1 MRPTVEIAFDL
12 TLAGAGELFTLGDTV
27 QGVIGGTAFPLAGD
41 VLTDVTD
48 DVRSV
53 SIKRGR
59 SRELDRFTAGQAQ
72 VVVDNRNRDYDPSYK
87 TRQVATGGDTVGT
100 VNVSG
105 VSYLAHEYTTAGTAA
120 FTPGL
125 PLLRGVQVLTDR
137 VNLARNPSFET
148 NTTGWAGGQATLATS
163 TVWSQFGSNSL
174 RIRPSGASSDTSAN
188 LQPDSLSGTN
198 VVSILQPG
206 KTYTISAWVHVP
218 TAQSGTLNPRARSI
232 RLFHRVG
239 AGAFSEFGSAA
250 GATTGTTRVSLTRT
264 IPSDVTEVIVR
275 LYNGATNSATN
286 DVHWDGVLIEETSQ
300 LRPYFDGGI
309 YDDNTVT
316 ATTAWTGTA
325 NNSTSTATALQNVG
339 EVTAPF
345 NVNVDTGKVVVR
357 YPLVVSPSPYSLSL
371 KPRKAVA
378 ISVAGQPIYSG
389 QVEDIDLQYDLS
401 GDSTTAFKVSDGLTL
416 LTQRTIAPGTATA
429 QKTGARMEAVLTG
442 SEWPAPRRDIDTGV
456 GDLGADVI
464 PENTDLLKY
473 LEQVAASESGAFFI
487 GKDGRLR
494 FRQRTSLQTDI
505 GVKFT
510 DDGTGIPF
518 SNIALEYGTE
528 QLYTEVSV
536 EYVQPGTAV
545 PGTAVASNVS
555 AQADYGFT
563 SFEIKSLLDG
573 DTQAQALAD
582 YYLQRYS
589 EPTLRVNALTIDME
603 ALTPAQQS
611 QILALELADAATV
624 VFTPNGIGPALS
636 QSVSIDGIA
645 HDITP
650 GKHTVQLDLS
660 QSLTA
665 FVLGTSVI
673 GDGRLGF

>member
-12 TLAGAGELFTLGDTV
+12 SLAGAGDFFTLGDPV
-27 QGVIGGTAFPLAGD
+27 RGDIGGTAFPLAGD

-72 VVVDNRNRDYDPSYK
+72 VVVDNRTRRYDP
-87 TRQVATGGDTVGT
+87 A
-100 VNVSG
+100 
-105 VSYLAHEYTTAGTAA
+105 AGTA
-120 FTPGL
+120 
-125 PLLRGVQVLTDR
+125 
-137 VNLARNPSFET
+137 
-148 NTTGWAGGQATLATS
+148 
-163 TVWSQFGSNSL
+163 
-174 RIRPSGASSDTSAN
+174 
-188 LQPDSLSGTN
+188 
-198 VVSILQPG
+198 
-206 KTYTISAWVHVP
+206 
-218 TAQSGTLNPRARSI
+218 
-232 RLFHRVG
+232 
-239 AGAFSEFGSAA
+239 
-250 GATTGTTRVSLTRT
+250 
-264 IPSDVTEVIVR
+264 
-275 LYNGATNSATN
+275 
-286 DVHWDGVLIEETSQ
+286 
-300 LRPYFDGGI
+300 
-309 YDDNTVT
+309 
-316 ATTAWTGTA
+316 
-325 NNSTSTATALQNVG
+325 
-339 EVTAPF
+339 
-345 NVNVDTGKVVVR
+345 
-357 YPLVVSPSPYSLSL
+357 VSPFGPSL

-416 LTQRTIAPGTATA
+416 LTQRTIAAGTATA

-442 SEWPAPRRDIDTGV
+442 SEWPASRRDIDTGV

-505 GVKFT
+505 GVKFA

-545 PGTAVASNVS
+545 PGTAVASNVA

-582 YYLQRYS
+582 YYVGRYS

-603 ALTPAQQS
+603 ALTPDQQS
-611 QILALELADAATV
+611 QILALELADNATV
-624 VFTPNGIGPALS
+624 VFTPNGIGDPLT
-636 QSVSIDGIA
+636 QPVSIDGIA

-665 FVLGTSVI
+665 FILGESLI